1 MTVDSPQ
8 PAVQRLP
15 GPSTNLAS
23 PDGSSVPPTPRSG
36 GAKVR
41 VLETATRLFYEEG
54 IHSVGVDRLI
64 SEASVTKATFYKH
77 YGSKDNL
84 ILRGCAFLHA
94 AAEYHDPRDPVRQV
108 VAVHRD
114 WYTERLAT
122 LLQEAGHPLP
132 GDGADELMLARDG
145 AMAGAYAGLRSTAW
159 STGCSRADARLAA
172 SAVTVGCRLSLSAVA
187 LAKATDRRETFAA
200 SCRLRGTGAPARRT
214 SVASAGRSRRPRP
227 DGRPVAGP
235 HRASRPSRAN
245 SHSPTEASC
254 PPRHAAPTSAVRTG
268 PPHSSGRTHPRAR
281 RASS

>member
-84 ILRGCAFLHA
+84 ILAYIRTQHERVQARMEQLIAAAGGPDRAVRAWVGALADDVNDPAFRGCAFLHA

-108 VAVHRD
+108 VATHRD

-145 AMAGAYAGLRSTAW
+145 AMAGAYAGDAIAATAALH
-159 STGCSRADARLAA
+159 RVVDRVLA
-172 SAVTVGCRLSLSAVA
+172 V
-187 LAKATDRRETFAA
+187 
-200 SCRLRGTGAPARRT
+200 
-214 SVASAGRSRRPRP
+214 
-227 DGRPVAGP
+227 
-235 HRASRPSRAN
+235 
-245 SHSPTEASC
+245 
-254 PPRHAAPTSAVRTG
+254 
-268 PPHSSGRTHPRAR
+268 
-281 RASS
+281 

>member
-41 VLETATRLFYEEG
+41 ILETATRLFYEEG

-84 ILRGCAFLHA
+84 ILAYIRTQHERVQERLEQLVTDAGSSAAAVRAWVAALADEVNDADFRGCAFLNA
-94 AAEYHDPRDPVRQV
+94 AAEYHDPRDPVREV
-108 VAVHRD
+108 VATHRD
-114 WYTERLAT
+114 WYTDRLAT
-122 LLQEAGHPLP
+122 LLQESGHQLP

-145 AMAGAYAGLRSTAW
+145 AMAGAYAGDAIAATAAL
-159 STGCSRADARLAA
+159 GRVVDRVLAA
-172 SAVTVGCRLSLSAVA
+172 
-187 LAKATDRRETFAA
+187 
-200 SCRLRGTGAPARRT
+200 
-214 SVASAGRSRRPRP
+214 
-227 DGRPVAGP
+227 
-235 HRASRPSRAN
+235 
-245 SHSPTEASC
+245 
-254 PPRHAAPTSAVRTG
+254 
-268 PPHSSGRTHPRAR
+268 
-281 RASS
+281 

>member
-8 PAVQRLP
+8 PAVQRLL

-84 ILRGCAFLHA
+84 ILAYIRTQHERAQERMERLVADAGSPAAAVRAWVAALADEVNDPDFRGCAFLNA
-94 AAEYHDPRDPVRQV
+94 AAEYHDPRDPVREV
-108 VAVHRD
+108 VATHRD
-114 WYTERLAT
+114 WYTDRLAT
-122 LLQEAGHPLP
+122 LLQESGHKLP

-145 AMAGAYAGLRSTAW
+145 AMAGAYAGDAIAATAAL
-159 STGCSRADARLAA
+159 GRVVDRVLAD
-172 SAVTVGCRLSLSAVA
+172 
-187 LAKATDRRETFAA
+187 
-200 SCRLRGTGAPARRT
+200 
-214 SVASAGRSRRPRP
+214 
-227 DGRPVAGP
+227 
-235 HRASRPSRAN
+235 
-245 SHSPTEASC
+245 
-254 PPRHAAPTSAVRTG
+254 
-268 PPHSSGRTHPRAR
+268 
-281 RASS
+281 